1 MPLRLCGKTAA
12 EHIYQNITNKINRL
26 LSKNIVPGLTV
37 IQVGE
42 KRLYYLCKYESK
54 NVRKIQNK

>member
-42 KRLYYLCKYESK
+42 KKTLLPM
-54 NVRKIQNK
+54 